1 MPTLMI
7 SFLVIGGSA
16 YVHVGVDF
24 IGPGFDASLQ
34 IVKVVELML
43 LFQLLDGSGAALA
56 ASAMNDHRFIAGD
69 LIRFKQTVA
78 QGNHLCVQIGFFDF
92 DISAHR
98 HPLERFVSVDHMLQF
113 FSSYFF
119 YEELISIFANI
130 TKTY

>member
-43 LFQLLDGSGAALA
+43 LFQLLDGGCAALA

-69 LIRFKQTVA
+69 LIRFKQNVA
-78 QGNHLCVQIGFFDF
+78 QGNQFSVQIGFFEF
-92 DISAHR
+92 
-98 HPLERFVSVDHMLQF
+98 E
-113 FSSYFF
+113 
-119 YEELISIFANI
+119 IFADINQLDRKS
-130 TKTY
+130 TRLNSSH